1 MDDEIPL
8 KSIIFKSEN
17 SSAKHH
23 ISLYTR
29 GDLSH
34 LSSKNKCTLNREHST
49 EIPHAATSPAGQI
62 AVNFEHK

>member
-1 MDDEIPL
+1 MG
-8 KSIIFKSEN
+8 N